1 MKDIKNS
8 LYLYAGTFT
17 LLMVASLSLLTA
29 GADYFNRLWLF
40 LSVSVATLAAVLVV
54 RECSRLKTAKLMIEN
69 KILYIQ
75 PMAMGDLGWENGTS
89 GRIDQDLGKDAA
101 GLPAES
107 IEVFVSCFGIL
118 LGSKIIKFNQEGIRL
133 KAVEIGRHYLS
144 IDYGTDMDIR
154 NIRLLYTRPDSDALT
169 GIIEK
174 FRYETG
180 IVPAVTQ
187 EKGGLH

>member
-1 MKDIKNS
+1 MKDIKKS
-8 LYLYAGTFT
+8 LYLYSGIFT
-17 LLMVASLSLLTA
+17 LLMIASLTLLIA
-29 GADYFNRLWLF
+29 GADHFIRLWLF
-40 LSVSVATLAAVLVV
+40 LLLLLSTLAAVLVIWEY
-54 RECSRLKTAKLMIEN
+54 RKLKTAKLIIEN

-75 PMAMGDLGWENGTS
+75 PMAMGDLGWENGSS
-89 GRIDQDLGKDAA
+89 GRIDNDLGKDAA

-133 KAVEIGRHYLS
+133 KAVEIGRYYLS
-144 IDYGTDMDIR
+144 IDYGIDMDIR
-154 NIRLLYTRPDSDALT
+154 NIRLLYARPDSDILA

-180 IVPAVTQ
+180 ITPTITP
-187 EKGGLH
+187 

>member
-1 MKDIKNS
+1 MKDIKKS
-8 LYLYAGTFT
+8 LYLYAGIFILMMIAT
-17 LLMVASLSLLTA
+17 LLLLAA
-29 GADYFNRLWLF
+29 GADSFNRLWF
-40 LSVSVATLAAVLVV
+40 LLPLSASALAAVLVI
-54 RECSRLKTAKLMIEN
+54 REYSRLKTAKIIIEN

-75 PMAMGDLGWENGTS
+75 PMAIGDLGWDNRGS
-89 GRIDQDLGKDAA
+89 GRIDHDLGKDTA

-118 LGSKIIKFNQEGIRL
+118 LGSKIIKFNQEGIQL
-133 KAVEIGRHYLS
+133 KAVEIGRHYLF
-144 IDYGTDMDIR
+144 IDYGTGMDIR
-154 NIRLLYTRPDSDALT
+154 NIRLLYARPDSDVLA

-187 EKGGLH
+187 